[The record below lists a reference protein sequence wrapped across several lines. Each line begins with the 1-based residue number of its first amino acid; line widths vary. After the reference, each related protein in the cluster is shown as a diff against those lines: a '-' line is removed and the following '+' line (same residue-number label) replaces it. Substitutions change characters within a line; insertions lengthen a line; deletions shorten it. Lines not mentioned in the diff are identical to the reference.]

1 MTAVAPPSLPPGGA
15 TSGTGARARKWSDLW
30 GDRAFRAVSLVAG
43 LSVLA
48 ILALIAYA
56 TTKQAWPIFRRDGF
70 GFITGS
76 TWDPTHNK
84 FGALSF
90 IYGTAVASAI
100 AVAIAVPLS
109 LGIALFTNE
118 LAHKRLRRPV
128 IYVVDLL
135 AAIPSVVYG
144 LWALA
149 VFEQPA
155 HTFYGYIADTIGK
168 IPILGRLFGETGG
181 SGASFMTA
189 GIVLAVMITPIITA
203 IGREVLATVA
213 QDDKNAALAMG
224 ATRWEMLRMCVFPRA
239 RSGLVGAVM
248 LGLGRALG
256 ETIAVALVIG
266 SNHQITSHLFKPGDS
281 MASVIVHEFPEG
293 QSTPLYRAALIGL
306 AVVLFAFT
314 IIVNVAARWIAN
326 RTDRTGL

>member
-1 MTAVAPPSLPPGGA
+1 M
-15 TSGTGARARKWSDLW
+15 W
-30 GDRAFRAVSLVAG
+30 GDRAFRAVALTAG

-48 ILALIAYA
+48 ILALIAFV
-56 TTKQAWPIFRRDGF
+56 TTKQAWPIFRRDGL
-70 GFITGS
+70 GFITG
-76 TWDPTHNK
+76 TKWDPTNAK
-84 FGALSF
+84 FGALPF
-90 IYGTAVASAI
+90 IYGTAVSSAI
-100 AVAIAVPLS
+100 ALVLANPLS

-118 LAHKRLRRPV
+118 LAPRRLRKPV
-128 IYVVDLL
+128 IYAIDLL

-155 HTFYGYIADTIGK
+155 RTAYQAISDTVGK
-168 IPILGRLFGETGG
+168 VPGLGRIFGGHA

-189 GIVLAVMITPIITA
+189 GIVLAVMITPIVTA
-203 IGREVLATVA
+203 ISREVLATVA
-213 QDDKNAALAMG
+213 QDDKNAAIAMG
-224 ATRWEMLRMCVFPRA
+224 ATRWEMLRMCVFPRV
-239 RSGLVGAVM
+239 RSGVTGAVM

-266 SNHQITSHLFKPGDS
+266 SSHQITSHLFKSGDS
-281 MASVIVHEFPEG
+281 MASVIAHEFPEG
-293 QSTPLYRAALIGL
+293 QSDPTHRAALIGL

-326 RTDRTGL
+326 RSSETGARA

>member
-1 MTAVAPPSLPPGGA
+1 MTVLAPPAQNPPGASDGSDPA
-15 TSGTGARARKWSDLW
+15 SRRSSGVW
-30 GDRAFRAVSLVAG
+30 GDRTFRAVALAAG

-56 TTKQAWPIFRRDGF
+56 TTKQAWPVFRRDGF
-70 GFITGS
+70 GFISGTK
-76 TWDPTHNK
+76 WDPTNNK
-84 FGALSF
+84 FGALPF
-90 IYGTAVASAI
+90 IYGTAVASVI
-100 AVAIAVPLS
+100 ALILAVPLS

-118 LAHKRLRRPV
+118 LAPRRLRRPV
-128 IYVVDLL
+128 IYIVDLL

-149 VFEQPA
+149 VFEQPSRTA
-155 HTFYGYIADTIGK
+155 YQWIADSVGK
-168 IPILGRLFGETGG
+168 LPVLDRVFGGVP

-189 GIVLAVMITPIITA
+189 GVVLAVMITPIITA
-203 IGREVLATVA
+203 VSREVLATVA

-224 ATRWEMLRMCVFPRA
+224 ATRWEMFRMCVFPRA

-266 SNHQITSHLFKPGDS
+266 SNHQITSHLFKPGDC
-281 MASVIVHEFPEG
+281 MACVIAHEFPEG

-314 IIVNVAARWIAN
+314 IIVNVSARWIAN
-326 RTDRTGL
+326 RTDRSGL

>member
-1 MTAVAPPSLPPGGA
+1 V
-15 TSGTGARARKWSDLW
+15 W
-30 GDRAFRAVSLVAG
+30 GDRAFRAVALTAG

-48 ILALIAYA
+48 ILALITAV

-70 GFITGS
+70 GFITG
-76 TWDPTHNK
+76 TRWDPTNGK
-84 FGALSF
+84 YGALPF
-90 IYGTAVASAI
+90 IYGTLVSSVI
-100 AVAIAVPLS
+100 ALVLAVPMS

-118 LAHKRLRRPV
+118 LAPRRVRKPV
-128 IYVVDLL
+128 IYAIDLL

-155 HTFYGYIADTIGK
+155 RTAYQAIADTIGK
-168 IPILGRLFGETGG
+168 LPGLSRIFGGSA

-189 GIVLAVMITPIITA
+189 GIVLAVMITPIVTA
-203 IGREVLATVA
+203 ISREILATVA
-213 QDDKNAALAMG
+213 QDDKNAAIAMG
-224 ATRWEMLRMCVFPRA
+224 ATRWEMLRMCVFPRV
-239 RSGLVGAVM
+239 RSGLTGAVM

-266 SNHQITSHLFKPGDS
+266 SSHQVTSHLFKSGDS

-293 QSTPLYRAALIGL
+293 QSDPMHRAALIGL

-314 IIVNVAARWIAN
+314 VIVNMAGRWIAN
-326 RTDRTGL
+326 RSTETRVGA